1 MKNYKF
7 ILFFLI
13 LFLTMNNIYSEDI
26 EIEVISI
33 DDFIEKV
40 NKENELNQKD
50 FGYIAKNFSYIISNY
65 YVYSYLSYSSSK
77 EDIYNNFRNFYA
89 YSSKT
94 YLNFFNNIMNKLYPI
109 FDTNIN
115 IIFKNINKYHYF
127 LPFEYYVKTENDVN
141 NLYLRLTN
149 NSLFQ
154 KYFENDINTIKE
166 NSGSKIIEI
175 QSTNPFDYIQQFGT
189 QFLKDPNAQFSYNLK
204 NIVTSPIN
212 FPFEKKKFNEI
223 NIKFD
228 NGKSMT
234 ISYKIYIIKNIN
246 DKEFKSYY
254 DKIISNYNNSIFTPS
269 IFQIKERY
277 ELEKGKSNSSLINW
291 DLNYKNMIKY
301 KKDENKKVNVIY
313 QNDFML
319 DDDAIDF
326 FGTIMEKM
334 DNDYPIIIIESMNYG
349 GNVDFVP
356 IFEKILNYDTTIPR
370 IKISYR
376 MGKNE
381 SNLANYLYK
390 KVLYEPKTCQPTF
403 IFLNET
409 SKIDSFKS
417 IGNNP
422 SNKTNYRTDF
432 FLLYNTHK
440 DINLK
445 LEKYKKSKKRKPTEI
460 LIFTDGVSLGATSIL
475 LKDIHENGKA
485 IIAGYNGDPSEQNKK
500 IKFDSS
506 QSPSIYIEPTKKLLS
521 DYNVEYLMNYNISS
535 RVSFAAT
542 YNDNFQNESNFINPR
557 EYINNSIDERSKI
570 YGYYTDER
578 YDEFINEGLRII
590 KKYET
595 ECNSDNNNLLL
606 YNDKCKKDSNI
617 FGGFKCD
624 VLTNKWSDQCE
635 FNYCEDGYY
644 FDNFQKKCIKDYCR
658 YSYILNKTI
667 MIGLFCVFIVSFVFL
682 IYIFLIKGVINSDDI
697 GGSLIE

>member
-13 LFLTMNNIYSEDI
+13 LFLSMNNIYSEDI
-26 EIEVISI
+26 EIEVLSI

-127 LPFEYYVKTENDVN
+127 LTFEYYVKTENDVN

-212 FPFEKKKFNEI
+212 FPFEKKNFNEI

-432 FLLYNTHK
+432 FYY
-440 DINLK
+440 I
-445 LEKYKKSKKRKPTEI
+445 
-460 LIFTDGVSLGATSIL
+460 
-475 LKDIHENGKA
+475 IH
-485 IIAGYNGDPSEQNKK
+485 IK
-500 IKFDSS
+500 I
-506 QSPSIYIEPTKKLLS
+506 
-521 DYNVEYLMNYNISS
+521 
-535 RVSFAAT
+535 
-542 YNDNFQNESNFINPR
+542 
-557 EYINNSIDERSKI
+557 
-570 YGYYTDER
+570 
-578 YDEFINEGLRII
+578 
-590 KKYET
+590 
-595 ECNSDNNNLLL
+595 
-606 YNDKCKKDSNI
+606 
-617 FGGFKCD
+617 
-624 VLTNKWSDQCE
+624 
-635 FNYCEDGYY
+635 
-644 FDNFQKKCIKDYCR
+644 
-658 YSYILNKTI
+658 
-667 MIGLFCVFIVSFVFL
+667 
-682 IYIFLIKGVINSDDI
+682 
-697 GGSLIE
+697 